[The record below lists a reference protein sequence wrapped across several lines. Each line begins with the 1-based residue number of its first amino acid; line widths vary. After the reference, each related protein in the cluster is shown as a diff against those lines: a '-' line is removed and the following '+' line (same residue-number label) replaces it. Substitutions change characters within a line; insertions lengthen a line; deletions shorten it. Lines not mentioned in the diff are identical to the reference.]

1 MSSNQVFALVV
12 SLLIIGSSIPLIYNQ
27 ILATKW
33 GKHSETWPTAKG
45 QITRSEVQ
53 KRSAGKGGVTYHPKI
68 AYSYRIDGTWYEGKR
83 VEFGKPLVIFN
94 TKDHAT
100 QLVAKYP
107 KASKAMIYYHP
118 DQPSLSTLQSGITR
132 RSLVFG
138 WLSSLLP
145 IVMGTVFAWIAIN
158 TFR

>member
-1 MSSNQVFALVV
+1 MSSNQLFALVFC
-12 SLLIIGSSIPLIYNQ
+12 LIAIGSSIPLIYNQ

-33 GKHSETWPTAKG
+33 GKPSESWPTAKG

-53 KRSAGKGGVTYHPKI
+53 KRSAGKSGVTYHPAI

-94 TKDHAT
+94 TKDYAT

-107 KASKAMIYYHP
+107 QGFKTAVYHHP
-118 DQPSLSTLQSGITR
+118 DQPTLSTLQPGITR
-132 RSLVFG
+132 RNLIFG
-138 WLSSLLP
+138 WLSS
-145 IVMGTVFAWIAIN
+145 VMSIAIAAILAYL
-158 TFR
+158 TFTT